1 MVYYYYFLL
10 FIFIITFFLI
20 SGTSS
25 LDATLFLVIM
35 DLVYMRDNPQANGT
49 TFRGHEFIEDHPGV
63 AIPYLILL
71 TIATVSGCIGN
82 CMVIATVMTNKVM

>member
-1 MVYYYYFLL
+1 MK
-10 FIFIITFFLI
+10 
-20 SGTSS
+20 
-25 LDATLFLVIM
+25 
-35 DLVYMRDNPQANGT
+35 DNPLANET